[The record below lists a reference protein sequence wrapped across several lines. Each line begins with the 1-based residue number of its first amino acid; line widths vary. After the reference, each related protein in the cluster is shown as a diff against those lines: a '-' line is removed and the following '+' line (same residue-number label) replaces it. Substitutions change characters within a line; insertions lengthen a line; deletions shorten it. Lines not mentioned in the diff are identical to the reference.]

1 VAELVELFDVM
12 STVLEL
18 ADIAPTH
25 PHWARS
31 LVPQLRGA
39 PGDPERTVYAEG
51 GSDPA
56 RRGTPYVRGPE
67 SIYHKAAEARR
78 EHPSITTPTTMLRNA
93 RYKLI
98 YRRDDQS
105 ELYDVQ
111 EDPRELCN
119 LYGDPAHDLVRETLE
134 RQLLHWYMDTS
145 NVASWEEDPRVT
157 PTYDRRGT

>member
-1 VAELVELFDVM
+1 
-12 STVLEL
+12 VLEL
-18 ADIAPTH
+18 AGIEPVH

-51 GSDPA
+51 GLDPA
-56 RRGTPYVRGPE
+56 RRGMPYVRGPE

-78 EHPSITTPTTMLRNA
+78 EHPGISTPTTMLRNA
-93 RYKLI
+93 RHKLI
-98 YRRDDQS
+98 YRRDDQC

-111 EDPRELCN
+111 DDPRELHN
-119 LYGDPAHDLVRETLE
+119 LYDDPVHAAVRDALE

-157 PTYDRRGT
+157 PNYERK